1 MAPTHPKF
9 EAAAADCPHGL
20 SRRRPGVNKEKRR
33 LKAIAYYQT
42 CIGRVCI
49 GETDGAIT
57 DLVFR
62 ELALGPEDRREETP
76 LLRQAAQQLDEYLLG
91 RRQQFDLPLA
101 PHGTPFQLRVWQAL
115 CGIPYGETISYKQL
129 AERVGSPRGYRAVGL
144 ANNRN
149 PISIFIPCHRVIGSD
164 GGLVGYGGGLD
175 IKKRLLALEAQHGK
189 GKSPA

>member
-1 MAPTHPKF
+1 MGLLSPSAPRGRNRGWMVDYATKALF
-9 EAAAADCPHGL
+9 GADRGGAADRAAAAGL
-20 SRRRPGVNKEKRR
+20 SAGCQYRSR
-33 LKAIAYYQT
+33 
-42 CIGRVCI
+42 
-49 GETDGAIT
+49 DGI
-57 DLVFR
+57 L
-62 ELALGPEDRREETP
+62 
-76 LLRQAAQQLDEYLLG
+76 
-91 RRQQFDLPLA
+91 

-189 GKSPA
+189 GRNPS